1 MAKRYFIGL
10 ILLIAK
16 LVFALPED
24 RAEPIEIVADNA
36 VINEKQN
43 QAKYSG
49 AVVVTQGTLKIE
61 GDVVNLKTNENGE
74 VETVVA
80 KGKPARFENMR
91 RQIDKKPARG
101 EAQKI
106 YYTYETNRIV
116 LTGEAIITSEE
127 SAFSG
132 SEIIYDLASGKVIA
146 SGNKSQRVN
155 MTMQPRNK

>member
-24 RAEPIEIVADNA
+24 RGEPIEIVADNA
-36 VINEKQN
+36 VINENKIKLN
-43 QAKYSG
+43 IL

-91 RQIDKKPARG
+91 RKIDKKPAKARL
-101 EAQKI
+101 KI
-106 YYTYETNRIV
+106 YYTYETNRVV

-132 SEIIYDLASGKVIA
+132 SEIIYDLASE
-146 SGNKSQRVN
+146 R
-155 MTMQPRNK
+155 

>member
-1 MAKRYFIGL
+1 MAKRFFIGL
-10 ILLIAK
+10 MLLITT

-24 RAEPIEIVADNA
+24 RGEAIEIIADNA

-49 AVVVTQGTLKIE
+49 AVVVTQGTFKIE

-80 KGKPARFENMR
+80 QGKPARFENMR
-91 RQIDKKPARG
+91 RKIDKKPVNGRA
-101 EAQKI
+101 ETI
-106 YYTYETNRIV
+106 YYTYETDRVV
-116 LTGEAIITSEE
+116 LTGDATITSEE

-132 SEIIYDLASGKVIA
+132 SEIIYDLDSGKVIA

-155 MTMQPRNK
+155 MTIQPNNK

>member
-1 MAKRYFIGL
+1 MEKRFFIGL
-10 ILLIAK
+10 IPLIPA

-24 RAEPIEIVADNA
+24 RDESIKIEADNA
-36 VINEKQN
+36 LINEKEN

-80 KGKPARFENMR
+80 KGKPARFESMR
-91 RQIDKKPARG
+91 RRIDKKSVKG
-101 EAQKI
+101 EAEKI
-106 YYTYETNRIV
+106 YYTYETDRIV
-116 LTGEAIITSEE
+116 LTGDAVITSEE

-132 SEIIYDLASGKVIA
+132 SEIIYDLDSGRVIA
-146 SGNKSQRVN
+146 SGDKSQRVN
-155 MTMQPRNK
+155 MTLQPKNK